1 MRAEGTAPIRVLI
14 VDDHPVV
21 RQGLRSMLEADDIE
35 VVGEAGSGA
44 EAIALVEKL
53 EPAVTLMDVRMPDMD
68 GLAAM
73 AAMKKLPVSTS
84 VIVLTTYNNMQ
95 YLVRS
100 VIYGAAGYFMKGI
113 SRDELLAAI
122 RAIAQGKSLLQVHQ
136 LRTVIERLVREDA
149 KAAPHA
155 AKKLDV
161 LTPRERETLNLVA
174 QGLTNEQIGR
184 VLGISRA
191 TVKTHVENI
200 LGKLGVSDRTQAAVW
215 AVRSGIAGL

>member
-1 MRAEGTAPIRVLI
+1 MLGAEDV
-14 VDDHPVV
+14 
-21 RQGLRSMLEADDIE
+21 E

-44 EAIALVEKL
+44 EAIVLVERL
-53 EPAVTLMDVRMPDMD
+53 RPAVTIMDIRMPDMD

-95 YLVRS
+95 HLVRS
-100 VIYGAAGYFMKGI
+100 VVYGAAGYFMKGI

-122 RAIAQGKSLLQVHQ
+122 RAVAQGQSLLQVHQ

-149 KAAPHA
+149 RAAPHA

-161 LTPRERETLNLVA
+161 LTSRERETLNLVA

-200 LGKLGVSDRTQAAVW
+200 IAKLGVSDRTQAAVW
-215 AVRSGIAGL
+215 AVRSGLAGL